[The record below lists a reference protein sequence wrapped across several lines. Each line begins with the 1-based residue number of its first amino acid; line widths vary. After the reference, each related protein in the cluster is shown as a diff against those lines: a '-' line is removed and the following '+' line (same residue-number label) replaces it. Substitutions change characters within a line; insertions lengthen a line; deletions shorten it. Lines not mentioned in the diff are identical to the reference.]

1 MFGRINKLGE
11 YLPAAFFL
19 AGFIWDA
26 LTIGKRV
33 AATDLIIFAGYLG
46 GAALILFT
54 ISRPSF
60 VMADKSQTNA
70 RDLTQNLGNTPTRLF
85 ALITSRFPY
94 LVLQF
99 LFGSLLSALFILY
112 FKSSSHWLA
121 WVLSLFL
128 SSLLV
133 ANEFLENHY
142 RRYTISW
149 ALFGLCAMLLFN
161 FALPFL
167 LGSVLSIWFYLSTL
181 FGAFF
186 AYWLYSKTPNHL
198 GSIWPVWLIAGVLM
212 LAYAGDMIPPVP
224 LVKRDIA
231 MAYSIQKANG
241 KYQLSQQKS
250 SWWVFWRK
258 TSNDLQVVSS
268 GGASQRIYCFSSIFA
283 PAGLKTKLFHDWQL
297 HTKNGWILQSQA
309 SFNVS
314 GGRNDGF
321 RGYTY
326 KTNPAVGDW
335 RVIIK
340 TENNKTIAVH
350 NFSVN
355 NVLDKNVLIKNQLG
369 KNQPSK
375 NQLVASQRITQN
387 Y

>member
-1 MFGRINKLGE
+1 MTSGHISGRVSAYFGKLRD
-11 YLPAAFFL
+11 YLPAVFFL

-33 AATDLIIFAGYLG
+33 AATDLIIFAGYLL

-60 VMADKSQTNA
+60 VMADKAQTNA
-70 RDLTQNLGNTPTRLF
+70 QDLALNSAKAPTRLF

-128 SSLLV
+128 ASLLV

-181 FGAFF
+181 LGAFF
-186 AYWLYSKTPNHL
+186 AYWLYTKTPNHL
-198 GSIWPVWLIAGVLM
+198 GSIWPVWLIAGVLI

-231 MAYSIQKANG
+231 MAYRIEKIQG
-241 KYQLSQQKS
+241 KYRLSQQKS

-258 TSNDLQVVSS
+258 TSNDLNVNN
-268 GGASQRIYCFSSIFA
+268 GQRIYCFSSIFA
-283 PAGLKTKLFHDWQL
+283 PTGLKTKLYHDWQIY
-297 HTKNGWILQSQA
+297 TKNGWVLQSQA

-314 GGRNDGF
+314 GGRNDSF

-350 NFSVN
+350 NF
-355 NVLDKNVLIKNQLG
+355 NVSKPQNKKGRNAPQL
-369 KNQPSK
+369 
-375 NQLVASQRITQN
+375 ITQH

>member
-1 MFGRINKLGE
+1 MIGYFKKLSD
-11 YLPAAFFL
+11 YLPAVFFF

-33 AATDLIIFAGYLG
+33 AATDLIIFAGYLLA
-46 GAALILFT
+46 AALILFT

-60 VMADKSQTNA
+60 VVQEA
-70 RDLTQNLGNTPTRLF
+70 QNLEKDSVENTIKAPTRLF
-85 ALITSRFPY
+85 TVITSRFPY
-94 LVLQF
+94 LILQF

-121 WVLSLFL
+121 WFMSLL
-128 SSLLV
+128 LASLLV
-133 ANEFLENHY
+133 ANEFLENQY

-181 FGAFF
+181 LGAFF
-186 AYWLYSKTPNHL
+186 AYWLYTKTPNHL
-198 GSIWPVWLIAGVLM
+198 GSIWPVWAIAGVLM
-212 LAYAGDMIPPVP
+212 LAYLGDMIPPVP

-231 MAYSIQKANG
+231 MAYSLQKVAKQNSGIQ
-241 KYQLSQQKS
+241 YQLSQQKS
-250 SWWVFWRK
+250 AWWVFWRK
-258 TSNDLQVVSS
+258 TSNDLNVKT
-268 GGASQRIYCFSSIFA
+268 GQRIYCFSSIFA

-297 HTKNGWILQSQA
+297 HTKNGWKLQSRA
-309 SFNVS
+309 SFTVN
-314 GGRNDGF
+314 GGRHDGF

-326 KTNPAVGDW
+326 KTNPTAGDW
-335 RVIIK
+335 RVMIK
-340 TENNKTIAVH
+340 TENDKTIAIQH
-350 NFSVN
+350 FSVRNAQN
-355 NVLDKNVLIKNQLG
+355 NLQNKTGLKAPELINQL
-369 KNQPSK
+369 
-375 NQLVASQRITQN
+375 